1 MRYVLKKLRTLRV
14 FDLETGELKV
24 LISDMKN
31 GQFTGSQETVYA
43 EGADGTKLAAFDTN
57 KVAGFTATNGVIDLN
72 FLAMQ
77 VGGEV
82 VEVEGGN
89 DITLHTV
96 LKTEDGLTVTL
107 PHAAVGETGNEIGF
121 IYAVARDGSKGDK
134 YTQAAAASATE
145 FAYDPET
152 KEITLPTGVF
162 QANAEVIVEYSPK
175 FNKYTQLDNESTKFA
190 SSGRVVIDAW
200 FTDIC
205 TDADVPL
212 QVVMAK
218 GKVSGEVDISFG
230 DQAATQNISVEAM
243 ASACETSTKLW
254 SLYSYDE
261 EEIVD

>member
-24 LISDMKN
+24 LVSDMKN

-43 EGADGTKLAAFDTN
+43 EGADGTKLAAFDIN
-57 KVAGFTATNGVIDLN
+57 KVAGFNASNGTLDLR

-82 VEVEGGN
+82 VEVKGGHEIN
-89 DITLHTV
+89 LHAT
-96 LKTEDGLTVTL
+96 LKTGDGAKVVL

-121 IYAVARDGSKGDK
+121 IYTVERDGSLGKK
-134 YTQAAAASATE
+134 YAQAATASDTE
-145 FAYDPET
+145 FSYNPEN
-152 KEITLPTGVF
+152 KEITLPTNAF
-162 QANAEVIVEYSPK
+162 KANADVVVEYSPK
-175 FNKYTQLDNESTKFA
+175 FNKYSRLDNESTKFA
-190 SSGRVVIDAW
+190 SSGRVVVDAW

-212 QVVMAK
+212 QVVLPK
-218 GKVSGEVDISFG
+218 GKISGEVDISFG
-230 DQAATQNISVEAM
+230 DQAATHNIAVEAM
-243 ASACETSTKLW
+243 SSACETSAKLW